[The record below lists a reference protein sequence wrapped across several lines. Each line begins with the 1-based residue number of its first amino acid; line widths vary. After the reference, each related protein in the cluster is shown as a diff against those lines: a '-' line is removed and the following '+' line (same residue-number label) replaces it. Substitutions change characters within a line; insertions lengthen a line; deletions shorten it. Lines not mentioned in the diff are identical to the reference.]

1 MLLKKWRIWIGLIV
15 SAAFLYWVTRQVED
29 FGEVVRHLGSADYR
43 WIVPAMAAYFVG
55 VWIRAIRWQ
64 VLLYPIKR
72 ISVGRLFAVVAIGY
86 MANDVLPARLGEVV
100 RAYVLKERHG
110 ISRLSSLATIA
121 VERMFDGAVMLVF
134 VGIASLSMPF
144 NDEVSAIFR
153 IAGLVFIAAFLLLF
167 LVVSSPALANRI
179 ARFVLAFLP
188 ESLRHKGRAPID
200 KILVGLASLQSV
212 GSLATILGLSILAW
226 SFEALM
232 YLLIGI
238 GFGLDIPPIGYLLTT
253 GVINLG
259 TMVPSSPGY
268 IGTFEAL
275 GVLSLG
281 FLGADSQQALSY
293 VVVLHLALLLPITLL
308 GFAFLWFHNLSL
320 SRASSAD
327 GSVTK
332 ESGAD
337 A

>member
-1 MLLKKWRIWIGLIV
+1 MKNWRIWLGLAV
-15 SAAFLYWVTRQVED
+15 SAAFLYWVARQVED

-43 WIVPAMAAYFVG
+43 WILPALVAYFAG
-55 VWIRAIRWQ
+55 VWIRAVRWQ
-64 VLLYPIKR
+64 VLLNPIKR

-100 RAYVLKERHG
+100 RAYVLKERDG
-110 ISRLSSLATIA
+110 VSRLSSLATIA
-121 VERMFDGAVMLVF
+121 VERMFDAATMLAF
-134 VGIASLSMPF
+134 VGIASLAMPF
-144 NDEVSAIFR
+144 NDEVAAIFR
-153 IAGLVFIAAFLLLF
+153 VAGIAFIGAFVVLFVFASYPDLAQKIAAFMLG
-167 LVVSSPALANRI
+167 
-179 ARFVLAFLP
+179 FLP
-188 ESLRHKGRAPID
+188 ERLRDKGRRPVD
-200 KILVGLASLQSV
+200 KILVGLASLQRV
-212 GSLATILGLSILAW
+212 GSFATILGLSVLAW
-226 SFEALM
+226 LFEAIM

-238 GFGLDIPPIGYLLTT
+238 GFGLDITPIGYLLTT

-293 VVVLHLALLLPITLL
+293 VVVLHIVLLLPITLV
-308 GFAFLWFHNLSL
+308 GFAFLWYHNLSL
-320 SRASSAD
+320 SKASTAD
-327 GSVTK
+327 SGVTK

>member
-1 MLLKKWRIWIGLIV
+1 MFKNWRIWIGLAV
-15 SAAFLYWVTRQVED
+15 SAAFLYWVTRQIED
-29 FGEVVRHLGSADYR
+29 FGEVIRHIGSADYR
-43 WIVPAMAAYFVG
+43 WIVPALAAYFVG
-55 VWIRAIRWQ
+55 VWIRAVRWQ
-64 VLLYPIKR
+64 VLLDPIKR

-100 RAYVLKERHG
+100 RAYVLKERDG

-121 VERMFDGAVMLVF
+121 VERMFDGATMLAF

-144 NDEVSAIFR
+144 NDEVAAIFR
-153 IAGLVFIAAFLLLF
+153 VAGLVFIAAFVGLF
-167 LVVSSPALANRI
+167 LFASSPALAQRI
-179 ARFVLAFLP
+179 AAFVLGFLP
-188 ESLRHKGRAPID
+188 ESLRHRGRGPVD
-200 KILVGLASLQSV
+200 KILVGLASLQRV
-212 GSLATILGLSILAW
+212 GSFATILGLSVLAW
-226 SFEALM
+226 LFEALM
-232 YLLIGI
+232 YLLIGL
-238 GFGLDIPPIGYLLTT
+238 GFGLDISPIGYLLTT

-259 TMVPSSPGY
+259 TMAPSSPGY

-293 VVVLHLALLLPITLL
+293 VVVLHLALLLPITLV
-308 GFAFLWFHNLSL
+308 GFAFLWYHNLSL
-320 SRASSAD
+320 SRASAVD